1 MSGKVLIIEDDP
13 TSLRLIEYALK
24 QRGYQVMT
32 TLNGLEGIITAQKE
46 EPDIIIL
53 DIMLPGIDGFEVC
66 RRLHSGSQTAKIPIL
81 IISAKTQ
88 KEDINTG
95 FKAGADDY
103 LLKPAS
109 PTEIINRVES
119 LLSKK
124 ITGKAKVV
132 SFINTSEIPGLTMVM
147 VNVAAALVEQEKQVT
162 LVDASNSYKGQ
173 NGKDKISSKQE
184 GRVILEVDTID
195 NGAQEPGLETLP
207 SGIRVLHVDDV
218 FDGKDGASENSLD
231 LIQKIGKANDYLL
244 VDLPLKPS
252 HFTTS
257 MLKSSDLVMILSEYR
272 IDNLVNTRNAV
283 TLLNFLG
290 VTAEKMA
297 VVLADPEGKNQ
308 NLTTTNMKPFV
319 EANLG
324 IMLVEV
330 VSFDAKMYQ
339 LFYLDSQPVIQSNPN
354 QKLAQDLKRIA
365 RYIATYS
372 YTGQESRQS
381 KKMTSPSEVK
391 VDADKSQT

>member
-1 MSGKVLIIEDDP
+1 MSGKVLVIEDDP

-46 EPDIIIL
+46 EPDLIIL

-66 RRLHSGSQTAKIPIL
+66 RRLHSGSQTARIPIL

-88 KEDINTG
+88 KEDINAG

-124 ITGKAKVV
+124 VTGQARVV

-147 VNVAAALVEQEKQVT
+147 VNVAAALIEQEKRVT
-162 LVDASNSYKGQ
+162 LVDASNGYKGRPGRD
-173 NGKDKISSKQE
+173 NISSKQE
-184 GRVILEVDTID
+184 GRVILEVDTTD
-195 NGAQEPGLETLP
+195 NGLQEAGLETLP

-218 FDGKDGASENSLD
+218 SDDVNGASETSLD
-231 LIQKIGKANDYLL
+231 LIQKIGKSNDYLL
-244 VDLPLKPS
+244 VDLLLKPN
-252 HFTTS
+252 HFTAS
-257 MLKSSDLVMILSEYR
+257 MLKSSDLVMILSDYR
-272 IDNLVNTRNAV
+272 IDSLVNTRNTV

-290 VTAEKMA
+290 ITAEKMA
-297 VVLADPEGKNQ
+297 VVLADPDGRNQ
-308 NLTTTNMKPFV
+308 NLTAANMKAFV

-372 YTGQESRQS
+372 YAGQEPRQT
-381 KKMTSPSEVK
+381 KKATPPAEVK
-391 VDADKSQT
+391 IDADK

>member
-46 EPDIIIL
+46 EPDLIIL

-66 RRLHSGSQTAKIPIL
+66 RRLHSGSQTANIPIL

-88 KEDINTG
+88 KEDINAG

-109 PTEIINRVES
+109 PTEIIERVES

-124 ITGKAKVV
+124 ITGQARVV
-132 SFINTSEIPGLTMVM
+132 SFINTSDVPGLTMIM
-147 VNVAAALVEQEKQVT
+147 VNVAAALIEQEKKVT
-162 LVDASNSYKGQ
+162 LVDASDSYKGRP
-173 NGKDKISSKQE
+173 GKDSVSSKQE
-184 GRVILEVDTID
+184 GRVILEVETT
-195 NGAQEPGLETLP
+195 NNSVQEPGLETLP

-218 FDGKDGASENSLD
+218 FDDKDSASETSLE

-244 VDLPLKPS
+244 VDLPLKPNR
-252 HFTTS
+252 FVTS
-257 MLKSSDLVMILSEYR
+257 MIKISDLVMILSDYR
-272 IDNLVNTRNAV
+272 IDNLLKTRNVV

-290 VTAEKMA
+290 ITTEKMA

-308 NLTTTNMKPFV
+308 SLTTANMKPFV
-319 EANLG
+319 ENALG

-365 RYIATYS
+365 RYVATYN
-372 YTGQESRQS
+372 YTGQEPKQS
-381 KKMTSPSEVK
+381 KKINSPAEVK
-391 VDADKSQT
+391 VDADKS

>member
-1 MSGKVLIIEDDP
+1 MSGKVLVIEDDP

-46 EPDIIIL
+46 EPDLIIL

-66 RRLHSGSQTAKIPIL
+66 RRLHSGSQTTKIPIL

-88 KEDINTG
+88 KEDINAG

-124 ITGKAKVV
+124 ITGQARVV
-132 SFINTSEIPGLTMVM
+132 SFVNTSEIPGLTMVM
-147 VNVAAALVEQEKQVT
+147 VNVAAALVEQEKRVT
-162 LVDASNSYKGQ
+162 LIDASNSYKGQ
-173 NGKDKISSKQE
+173 PGKNKVSSEQD
-184 GRVILEVDTID
+184 GRVILEVDT
-195 NGAQEPGLETLP
+195 NGNGGQEPGLETLP

-218 FDGKDGASENSLD
+218 FDDNNGASEVSLD
-231 LIQKIGKANDYLL
+231 LVQKIGKSNDYLL

-257 MLKSSDLVMILSEYR
+257 ILKSSDLVMILSDYR
-272 IDNLVNTRNAV
+272 IDNLITTRNAV

-290 VTAEKMA
+290 ITAEKMA
-297 VVLADPEGKNQ
+297 VVLADSEGKNQ
-308 NLTTTNMKPFV
+308 NLTTANMKPFV

-365 RYIATYS
+365 RYVATYS
-372 YTGQESRQS
+372 YTGQEPKQS
-381 KKMTSPSEVK
+381 KKATPPAEVK
-391 VDADKSQT
+391 IDADK